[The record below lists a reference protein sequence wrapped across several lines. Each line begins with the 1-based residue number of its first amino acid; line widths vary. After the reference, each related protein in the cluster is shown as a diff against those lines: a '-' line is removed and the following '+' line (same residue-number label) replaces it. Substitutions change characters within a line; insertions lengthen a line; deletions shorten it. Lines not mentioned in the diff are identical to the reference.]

1 MHNIKDIRKD
11 IDNFKN
17 TIKNRNVD
25 VDFDQILNLD
35 EENRKLIQEKEKLE
49 MEKKS
54 ISKSKDE
61 TLFEK
66 SKEISNKIDDLSKN
80 QKNVKDQLDQILSN
94 IPNLPLN
101 DVPVGK
107 DENSN
112 KEVVKSG
119 KIKEMSFKPKSHYE
133 IGEKLNMLDFD
144 LATKTTGS
152 RFVFVKDKL
161 ASLERAISNFM
172 IDTHVNN
179 NGYTEISPPL
189 MATDNTM
196 FGTGQLP
203 KFENDQFEIK
213 FDDKNDRKFLI
224 PTAEVILTNM
234 VKNQILN
241 LKSLPMRLV
250 ASTPC
255 FRKEAG
261 SYGKDTKGMIRQH
274 QFYKVELVS
283 IVENNKCI
291 EELERM
297 TNCATKILDDLQ
309 LPYRKIILST
319 GDMGFSAE
327 KTYDIEVWLP
337 SENKYREISSCSSCG
352 TFQAKRMKARYKNNN
367 NENEFVGTLNG
378 RLVASTPC
386 FRKEAG
392 SYGKDTKGMIRQHQ
406 FYKVELVS
414 IVENNKCIEEL
425 ERMTNC
431 ATKILDDLQLP
442 YRKIILSTGDMGF
455 SAEKTYDIEVWLP
468 SENKYRE
475 ISSCSSCGTF
485 QAKRMKA
492 RYKNNN
498 NENEFVGTL
507 NGSGLAVGRTL
518 IAILENYQTEDGSII
533 IPEKLRP
540 YMNNMEKI
548 GIN

>member
-49 MEKKS
+49 MEKKY

-119 KIKEMSFKPKSHYE
+119 EIKEMSFKPKSHYE

-291 EELERM
+291 
-297 TNCATKILDDLQ
+297 D
-309 LPYRKIILST
+309 
-319 GDMGFSAE
+319 
-327 KTYDIEVWLP
+327 
-337 SENKYREISSCSSCG
+337 
-352 TFQAKRMKARYKNNN
+352 
-367 NENEFVGTLNG
+367 
-378 RLVASTPC
+378 
-386 FRKEAG
+386 
-392 SYGKDTKGMIRQHQ
+392 
-406 FYKVELVS
+406 
-414 IVENNKCIEEL
+414 EL

-518 IAILENYQTEDGSII
+518 IAILENYQTEDGSIT

>member
-119 KIKEMSFKPKSHYE
+119 EIKEVSFKPKSHYE

-352 TFQAKRMKARYKNNN
+352 TFQAKRMKARYKNN
-367 NENEFVGTLNG
+367 
-378 RLVASTPC
+378 
-386 FRKEAG
+386 K
-392 SYGKDTKGMIRQHQ
+392 
-406 FYKVELVS
+406 
-414 IVENNKCIEEL
+414 
-425 ERMTNC
+425 
-431 ATKILDDLQLP
+431 
-442 YRKIILSTGDMGF
+442 
-455 SAEKTYDIEVWLP
+455 
-468 SENKYRE
+468 
-475 ISSCSSCGTF
+475 
-485 QAKRMKA
+485 
-492 RYKNNN
+492 

-518 IAILENYQTEDGSII
+518 IAILENYQTEDGSIT